1 MTIETASIEELHALI
16 DEQGQPYQMR
26 LVEDDSGWTIK
37 VFCDHTLV
45 AQVNCI
51 VQGGDLFLADLHV
64 FEAARHP
71 LRPVD
76 RFKGWVGFV
85 AGFGF
90 EAAGRTENY
99 QHRGLGTELLNFV
112 IRRAREHS
120 FRRITG
126 KLFPKDLASNPR
138 LPDWYRR
145 RGFQVTLNASKT
157 AGELE
162 LVLSDFEEEACPPD

>member
-1 MTIETASIEELHALI
+1 MLTETASIEELHALF

-26 LVEDDSGWTIK
+26 LFEDNSAWTIK
-37 VFCDHTLV
+37 VFDDHALV
-45 AQVNCI
+45 AQVNCL
-51 VQGGDLFLADLHV
+51 VQGNDLFLADLHV

-71 LRPVD
+71 LKPVD
-76 RFKGWVGFV
+76 LVKGW
-85 AGFGF
+85 FGF
-90 EAAGRTENY
+90 EVSGRTENY

-126 KLFPKDLASNPR
+126 KLFPRDLEGNPR

-145 RGFQVTLNASKT
+145 RGFQVAMNASET

-162 LVLSDFEEEACPPD
+162 LVLSDFEEETCPPD